1 MSEIKQYDTEVR
13 LEAVMGTN
21 HYGVH
26 IHAMTTEDLH
36 SKSGIA
42 VELAWRDLR
51 IEQLIAQLEAAQKE
65 RDELKELNYHF
76 DLSIRKVEGVSE
88 VLRSKL
94 EAAELELIKPL
105 PIGEL
110 VHRLEGQ
117 TYEKW
122 FSESDVKDLRERAE
136 KAEAALSAANEK
148 HGWIKCSDQMPDPN
162 RQRRV
167 CVFTP
172 HHAAD
177 LRYRLVPANLF
188 KAVCSSA
195 THWHYVNDPVE
206 GEPAPVKYIVIL
218 QRAWCNDSGS
228 GINYHS
234 DLVEF
239 DKRDKAIKHGFE
251 LQDSDDF
258 NIGVLTNGVLTS
270 FDWMAKPLAETKGSL
285 ARIASGIGIE
295 GNADAE

>member
-51 IEQLIAQLEAAQKE
+51 IEQLITQLEVAQKE
-65 RDELKELNYHF
+65 
-76 DLSIRKVEGVSE
+76 
-88 VLRSKL
+88 
-94 EAAELELIKPL
+94 
-105 PIGEL
+105 
-110 VHRLEGQ
+110 
-117 TYEKW
+117 
-122 FSESDVKDLRERAE
+122 
-136 KAEAALSAANEK
+136 LSAANEK
-148 HGWIKCSDQMPDPN
+148 LSKPVVLPP
-162 RQRRV
+162 RRSASYFV
-167 CVFTP
+167 DEEFSNEDLAAIYNAARLEFSVKVKNAGFT
-172 HHAAD
+172 
-177 LRYRLVPANLF
+177 
-188 KAVCSSA
+188 
-195 THWHYVNDPVE
+195 VE

-228 GINYHS
+228 GIDYHS

-239 DKRDKAIKHGFE
+239 DNRDKAIKHGFK

-258 NIGVLTNGVLTS
+258 NIGVLTNGILTS
-270 FDWMAKPLAETKGSL
+270 FDWMAKPLAATAAAL
-285 ARIASGIGIE
+285 AQIAENIGVAGFAVE
-295 GNADAE
+295 GE

>member
-1 MSEIKQYDTEVR
+1 MNNIEMIK
-13 LEAVMGTN
+13 N
-21 HYGVH
+21 
-26 IHAMTTEDLH
+26 
-36 SKSGIA
+36 
-42 VELAWRDLR
+42 LAARNKVINSADVLY
-51 IEQLIAQLEAAQKE
+51 LIAQLEAAQKE
-65 RDELKELNYHF
+65 RDELKELNCHF
-76 DLSIRKVEGVSE
+76 DLSIRKTEGISE

-94 EAAELELIKPL
+94 EAAERTLIRPL

-122 FSESDVKDLRERAE
+122 FSESDVKDLRERAQ

-148 HGWIKCSDQMPDPN
+148 LSKPIAVPRRIESIVFRQPLEVEDMWRHRFIAAIK
-162 RQRRV
+162 
-167 CVFTP
+167 
-172 HHAAD
+172 AAG
-177 LRYRLVPANLF
+177 F
-188 KAVCSSA
+188 K
-195 THWHYVNDPVE
+195 VE

-234 DLVEF
+234 DLIEF
-239 DKRDKAIKHGFE
+239 DKRDKAIKYGFK

-270 FDWMAKPLAETKGSL
+270 FDWMAKPIAETKDSL
-285 ARIASGIGIE
+285 ARIANGIGIE